1 MQRSNRYHIGIF
13 GRRNVGKSTLLNALC
28 GQDVAI
34 VSDVAGTTTDTV
46 WKNIEL
52 PGIGAAVIGDTA
64 GFDDIGDLG
73 SMRNERTRRAS
84 QQVDMAL
91 ILVNGNPGDATY
103 ELEWRD
109 FFKKADIPTIFVMT
123 KADTCTDTS
132 NVSTSTKDS
141 NCTNTSNVSTS
152 TKDYDLWRDVLNEE
166 IISVSAKEKKGI
178 DILLSKM
185 ASLYSNDDN
194 LDDITYSLVKAGDV
208 VVLVMP
214 QDASAPKGRLIQP
227 QVVTLRN
234 LLDKHALALCCA
246 PEELPQMLKSLN
258 NPPSLII
265 TDSQVFAQVQP
276 LTPKETKLT
285 SFSVLMARHKG
296 DIDTFREGADA
307 LMALPKNGKVLVA
320 EACSHIPQNEDI
332 GRVKLPKMLRK
343 KFGEELQID
352 IVSGNDFPEDLSS
365 YDLIIHCGACMF
377 TRRHVLSRVR
387 RAKAQNIPI
396 TNYGIAIAALTDI
409 LNKVTI

>member
-13 GRRNVGKSTLLNALC
+13 GRRNAGKSTLLNALS

-52 PGIGAAVIGDTA
+52 PGIGAAVIADTA
-64 GFDDIGDLG
+64 GFDDSGELG
-73 SMRNERTRRAS
+73 IMRNERTKRAS
-84 QQVDMAL
+84 QQVDMAI
-91 ILVNGNPGDATY
+91 ILVTGTPDDVTY
-103 ELEWRD
+103 EMEWRD
-109 FFKKADIPTIFVMT
+109 FFRNADIPVIFVMT
-123 KADTCTDTS
+123 KC
-132 NVSTSTKDS
+132 DS
-141 NCTNTSNVSTS
+141 GIHEGNLE
-152 TKDYDLWRDVLNEE
+152 LWRDVLKED
-166 IISVSAKEKKGI
+166 ICSISAKENIGI
-178 DILLSKM
+178 DVLLDKM
-185 ASLYSNDDN
+185 ASLYKKDDN
-194 LDDITYSLVKAGDV
+194 LDDITYSLVKEGDV
-208 VVLVMP
+208 VLLVMP

-234 LLDKHALALCCA
+234 LLDKQAIALCCT
-246 PEELPQMLKSLN
+246 PEKMPQTLASLQ

-265 TDSQVFAQVQP
+265 TDSQVFAQVQS
-276 LTPKETKLT
+276 LTPKESRLT

-296 DIDTFREGADA
+296 DIDTFREAADV
-307 LMALPKNGKVLVA
+307 LMSLPKNAKILIA

-332 GRVKLPKMLRK
+332 GRVKLPRMLRN

-387 RAKAQNIPI
+387 RAKAQNVPI
-396 TNYGIAIAALTDI
+396 TNYGIAIAALTGI

>member
-1 MQRSNRYHIGIF
+1 METISRSNRYHIGIF
-13 GRRNVGKSTLLNALC
+13 GRRNVGKSTLLNALT
-28 GQDVAI
+28 GQDVSI

-52 PGIGAAVIGDTA
+52 PGIGAAVIADTA
-64 GFDDIGDLG
+64 GFDDIGELG
-73 SMRNERTRRAS
+73 IMRNERTKRAS

-91 ILVNGNPGDATY
+91 ILVSGNPDDATY
-103 ELEWRD
+103 EIEWRD
-109 FFKKADIPTIFVMT
+109 FFKKAEIPTIFVMT
-123 KADTCTDTS
+123 KCDNDTDTD
-132 NVSTSTKDS
+132 TDS
-141 NCTNTSNVSTS
+141 DIDT
-152 TKDYDLWRDVLNEE
+152 DLDTDSDPNPVPVLWSQILGQEVLP
-166 IISVSAKEKKGI
+166 ISALNGKGI
-178 DILLSKM
+178 DVLLAKM

-246 PEELPQMLKSLN
+246 PEELPQMLSNLKT
-258 NPPSLII
+258 PPALII

-307 LMALPKNGKVLVA
+307 QMALKKDSKVLIA

-332 GRVKLPKMLRK
+332 GRVKLPRMLRK

-352 IVSGNDFPEDLSS
+352 IVSGNDFPEDLSQ
-365 YDLIIHCGACMF
+365 YDLVIHCGACMF

-387 RAKAQNIPI
+387 RAKAQDIPI

>member
-13 GRRNVGKSTLLNALC
+13 GRRNAGKSTLLNALS

-64 GFDDIGDLG
+64 GFDDIGELG
-73 SMRNERTRRAS
+73 LMRNERTKRTS
-84 QQVDMAL
+84 QQVDMAI
-91 ILVNGNPGDATY
+91 ILVTGTPDDATY
-103 ELEWRD
+103 EMEWRD
-109 FFKKADIPTIFVMT
+109 FFRNADIPVLFVMT
-123 KADTCTDTS
+123 KCYSGSQDKYLS
-132 NVSTSTKDS
+132 
-141 NCTNTSNVSTS
+141 
-152 TKDYDLWRDVLNEE
+152 LWKDVLQEDVCA
-166 IISVSAKEKKGI
+166 VSAKENIGI
-178 DILLSKM
+178 DILLDKM
-185 ASLYSNDDN
+185 ASLYKNDDN
-194 LDDITYSLVKAGDV
+194 LDDITYSLVKEGDV
-208 VVLVMP
+208 VLLVMP

-234 LLDKHALALCCA
+234 ILDKQAIALCCT
-246 PEELPQMLKSLN
+246 PEKMPQTLASLN

-265 TDSQVFAQVQP
+265 TDSQVFAQVQA
-276 LTPKETKLT
+276 LTPKESKLT

-296 DIDTFREGADA
+296 DIDTFREAADV
-307 LMALPKNGKVLVA
+307 LMSLPKNAKILIA

-332 GRVKLPKMLRK
+332 GRVKLPRMLRN

-387 RAKAQNIPI
+387 RAKAQNVPI
-396 TNYGIAIAALTDI
+396 TNYGIAIAALTGI

>member
-1 MQRSNRYHIGIF
+1 MKETTARSNRYHIGIF
-13 GRRNVGKSTLLNALC
+13 GRRNAGKSTLLNALT
-28 GQDVAI
+28 GQDVSI

-52 PGIGAAVIGDTA
+52 PGIGAAVIADTA
-64 GFDDIGDLG
+64 GFDDEGELG
-73 SMRNERTRRAS
+73 NMRNERTRRAA
-84 QQVDMAL
+84 QQVDMAI
-91 ILVNGNPGDATY
+91 ILVTGKTDDASF
-103 ELEWRD
+103 EIEWRD
-109 FFKKADIPTIFVMT
+109 FFKKAEIPTIFVIT
-123 KADTCTDTS
+123 KC
-132 NVSTSTKDS
+132 DS
-141 NCTNTSNVSTS
+141 ESQSQ
-152 TKDYDLWRDVLNEE
+152 RDAEMNWSHILGQEVLS
-166 IISVSAKEKKGI
+166 ISALNGKGI
-178 DILLSKM
+178 DILLAKM
-185 ASLYSNDDN
+185 ASLYSKDDN

-246 PEELPQMLKSLN
+246 PEELPQMLENLKT
-258 NPPSLII
+258 PPALII

-307 LMALPKNGKVLVA
+307 LMALKKNGKVLIA

-352 IVSGNDFPEDLSS
+352 IVSGNDFPEDLSQ

>member
-13 GRRNVGKSTLLNALC
+13 GRRNVGKSTLLNALT
-28 GQDVAI
+28 GQDVSI

-64 GFDDIGDLG
+64 GFDDIGELG
-73 SMRNERTRRAS
+73 TMRNERTKRAA
-84 QQVDMAL
+84 QQIDMAL
-91 ILVNGNPGDATY
+91 ILVNGKPDDISY
-103 ELEWRD
+103 ELQWRD
-109 FFKKADIPTIFVMT
+109 FFKKADIPTIFVMN
-123 KADTCTDTS
+123 KVDADADDT
-132 NVSTSTKDS
+132 
-141 NCTNTSNVSTS
+141 
-152 TKDYDLWRDVLNEE
+152 DLWKSALNED
-166 IISVSAKEKKGI
+166 IIPVSAKEGRGL
-178 DILLSKM
+178 DVLLDKM

-246 PEELPQMLKSLN
+246 PEELPLMLKNLN

-265 TDSQVFAQVQP
+265 TDSQVFAQVQA

-296 DIDTFREGADA
+296 DIDTFREAADA
-307 LMALPKNGKVLVA
+307 LMALPKNGKVLIA

-332 GRVKLPKMLRK
+332 GRVKLPMMLRK

-352 IVSGNDFPEDLSS
+352 IVSGNDFPEDLSQ
-365 YDLIIHCGACMF
+365 YDIIIHCGACMF

-396 TNYGIAIAALTDI
+396 TNYGIAIAALTGI

>member
-1 MQRSNRYHIGIF
+1 MKETQRSNRYHIGIF
-13 GRRNVGKSTLLNALC
+13 GRRNVGKSTLINALT
-28 GQDVAI
+28 GQDVSI

-64 GFDDIGDLG
+64 GFDDIGELG
-73 SMRNERTRRAS
+73 LMRNERTRRAS
-84 QQVDMAL
+84 QQVDMAI
-91 ILVNGNPGDATY
+91 ILVSGKPEEVSY
-103 ELEWRD
+103 EIEWRD

-123 KADTCTDTS
+123 KCDIDSDADTDIVGWS
-132 NVSTSTKDS
+132 HI
-141 NCTNTSNVSTS
+141 
-152 TKDYDLWRDVLNEE
+152 LEQEVLT
-166 IISVSAKEKKGI
+166 ISALEGKGI
-178 DILLSKM
+178 DALLAKM
-185 ASLYSNDDN
+185 ASLYSKDDN

-246 PEELPQMLKSLN
+246 PEELPKMLESLKT
-258 NPPSLII
+258 PPTLII

-296 DIDTFREGADA
+296 DIDTFREGADT
-307 LMALPKNGKVLVA
+307 LMALTKNSKVLIA

-332 GRVKLPKMLRK
+332 GRVKLPRMLRK

-352 IVSGNDFPEDLSS
+352 IVSGNDFPEDLSQ
-365 YDLIIHCGACMF
+365 YDLVIHCGACMF

>member
-13 GRRNVGKSTLLNALC
+13 GRRNAGKSTLLNALT
-28 GQDVAI
+28 GQDVSI

-52 PGIGAAVIGDTA
+52 PGIGAAVIADTA
-64 GFDDIGDLG
+64 GFDDIGELG
-73 SMRNERTRRAS
+73 NMRNERTRRAA
-84 QQVDMAL
+84 QQVDMAI
-91 ILVNGNPGDATY
+91 ILVTGKPDDVSY
-103 ELEWRD
+103 EIEWRD
-109 FFKKADIPTIFVMT
+109 FFKKAEIPTIFVLT
-123 KADTCTDTS
+123 KCDADTDTDAWS
-132 NVSTSTKDS
+132 H
-141 NCTNTSNVSTS
+141 
-152 TKDYDLWRDVLNEE
+152 VLGQEVLP
-166 IISVSAKEKKGI
+166 ISALNGKGI
-178 DILLSKM
+178 DVLLTKM
-185 ASLYSNDDN
+185 ASLYSKDDN

-246 PEELPQMLKSLN
+246 PEELPQMLENLKT
-258 NPPSLII
+258 PPALII

-307 LMALPKNGKVLVA
+307 LMALPKNGKVLIA

-332 GRVKLPKMLRK
+332 GRVKLPRMLRK
-343 KFGEELQID
+343 KFGDELQID
-352 IVSGNDFPEDLSS
+352 IVSGNDFPEDLSH

>member
-1 MQRSNRYHIGIF
+1 MKETTARSNRYHIGIF
-13 GRRNVGKSTLLNALC
+13 GRRNAGKSTLLNALT
-28 GQDVAI
+28 GQDVSI
-34 VSDVAGTTTDTV
+34 VSDMAGTTTDTV

-52 PGIGAAVIGDTA
+52 PGIGAAVIADTA
-64 GFDDIGDLG
+64 GFDDIGELG
-73 SMRNERTRRAS
+73 NMRNERTKRAS
-84 QQVDMAL
+84 QQVDMAI
-91 ILVNGNPGDATY
+91 ILVTGKPDNASF
-103 ELEWRD
+103 EIEWRD
-109 FFKKADIPTIFVMT
+109 FFKKAEIPTIFVLT
-123 KADTCTDTS
+123 KCDSDADSDADSDTDSDTWS
-132 NVSTSTKDS
+132 H
-141 NCTNTSNVSTS
+141 
-152 TKDYDLWRDVLNEE
+152 VLGQEVLP
-166 IISVSAKEKKGI
+166 ISALNGKGI
-178 DILLSKM
+178 DVLLAKM
-185 ASLYSNDDN
+185 ASLYSKDDN

-246 PEELPQMLKSLN
+246 PEELPQMLENLKT
-258 NPPSLII
+258 PPALII

-307 LMALPKNGKVLVA
+307 LMALPKNGKVLIA

-332 GRVKLPKMLRK
+332 GRVKLPRMLRK

-352 IVSGNDFPEDLSS
+352 IVSGNDFPEDLSQ
-365 YDLIIHCGACMF
+365 YDLVIHCGACMF

>member
-13 GRRNVGKSTLLNALC
+13 GRRNAGKSTLLNALT
-28 GQDVAI
+28 GQDVSI

-52 PGIGAAVIGDTA
+52 PGIGATVIADTA
-64 GFDDIGDLG
+64 GFDDIGELG
-73 SMRNERTRRAS
+73 NMRNERTKRAS
-84 QQVDMAL
+84 QQVDMAI
-91 ILVNGNPGDATY
+91 ILVTGKPDDASF
-103 ELEWRD
+103 EIEWRD
-109 FFKKADIPTIFVMT
+109 FFKKAEIPTIFVLT
-123 KADTCTDTS
+123 KCDADTDTDT
-132 NVSTSTKDS
+132 DS
-141 NCTNTSNVSTS
+141 DAWSHI
-152 TKDYDLWRDVLNEE
+152 LGQEVLP
-166 IISVSAKEKKGI
+166 ISALNGKGI
-178 DILLSKM
+178 DVLLAKM
-185 ASLYSNDDN
+185 ASLYSKDDN

-246 PEELPQMLKSLN
+246 PEELPQMLENLKT
-258 NPPSLII
+258 PPALII

-296 DIDTFREGADA
+296 DIDTFKEGADA
-307 LMALPKNGKVLVA
+307 LMALQKNGKVLIA

-332 GRVKLPKMLRK
+332 GRVKLPRMLRK

-352 IVSGNDFPEDLSS
+352 IVSGNDFPEDLSQ

>member
-13 GRRNVGKSTLLNALC
+13 GRRNVGKSTLLNALT
-28 GQDVAI
+28 GQDVSI

-64 GFDDIGDLG
+64 GFDDIGELG
-73 SMRNERTRRAS
+73 TMRNERTKRAA
-84 QQVDMAL
+84 QQIDMAL
-91 ILVNGNPGDATY
+91 ILVNGKPDDISY
-103 ELEWRD
+103 ELQWRD

-123 KADTCTDTS
+123 KVDADADDT
-132 NVSTSTKDS
+132 
-141 NCTNTSNVSTS
+141 
-152 TKDYDLWRDVLNEE
+152 DLWKSALNED
-166 IISVSAKEKKGI
+166 IIPVSAKEGRGI
-178 DILLSKM
+178 DVLLDKM

-246 PEELPQMLKSLN
+246 PEELPLMLKNLN

-265 TDSQVFAQVQP
+265 TDSQVFAQVQA

-296 DIDTFREGADA
+296 DIDTFREAADA
-307 LMALPKNGKVLVA
+307 LMALPKNGKVLIA

-332 GRVKLPKMLRK
+332 GRVKLPMMLRK

-352 IVSGNDFPEDLSS
+352 IVSGNDFPEDLSQ
-365 YDLIIHCGACMF
+365 YDIIIHCGACMF

-396 TNYGIAIAALTDI
+396 TNYGIAIAALTGI

>member
-13 GRRNVGKSTLLNALC
+13 GRRNAGKSTLLNALT
-28 GQDVAI
+28 GQDVSI

-52 PGIGAAVIGDTA
+52 PGIGAAVIADTA
-64 GFDDIGDLG
+64 GFDDEGELG
-73 SMRNERTRRAS
+73 SMRNERTKRAS
-84 QQVDMAL
+84 QQVDMAI
-91 ILVNGNPGDATY
+91 ILVTGKPDDASF
-103 ELEWRD
+103 EIEWRD
-109 FFKKADIPTIFVMT
+109 FFKKAEIPTIFVFT
-123 KADTCTDTS
+123 KCDYDTDTDTDAWS
-132 NVSTSTKDS
+132 HI
-141 NCTNTSNVSTS
+141 
-152 TKDYDLWRDVLNEE
+152 LEQDVLP
-166 IISVSAKEKKGI
+166 ISALNGKGI
-178 DILLSKM
+178 DILLAKM
-185 ASLYSNDDN
+185 ASLYSKDDN

-246 PEELPQMLKSLN
+246 PEELPQMLENLKT
-258 NPPSLII
+258 PPALII

-307 LMALPKNGKVLVA
+307 LMALKKNGRVLIA

-352 IVSGNDFPEDLSS
+352 IVSGNDFPEDLNQ

>member
-13 GRRNVGKSTLLNALC
+13 GRRNVGKSTLLNALT
-28 GQDVAI
+28 GQDVSI

-52 PGIGAAVIGDTA
+52 PGIGAAVIADTA
-64 GFDDIGDLG
+64 GFDDIGELG
-73 SMRNERTRRAS
+73 SMRNERTKRAS

-91 ILVNGNPGDATY
+91 ILVTGNPDDVSY
-103 ELEWRD
+103 EIEWRD
-109 FFKKADIPTIFVMT
+109 FFKNADIPTIFVMT
-123 KADTCTDTS
+123 KCDDDTDT
-132 NVSTSTKDS
+132 
-141 NCTNTSNVSTS
+141 
-152 TKDYDLWRDVLNEE
+152 DLWSQTLGQEVLP
-166 IISVSAKEKKGI
+166 ISALNRKGI
-178 DILLSKM
+178 DVLLAKM
-185 ASLYSNDDN
+185 AALYSKDDN

-246 PEELPQMLKSLN
+246 PEELPQMLDNLKT
-258 NPPSLII
+258 PPSLII
-265 TDSQVFAQVQP
+265 TDSQVFAQVQA

-296 DIDTFREGADA
+296 DIESFREGADA
-307 LMALPKNGKVLVA
+307 LMALSKNGRVLIA

-332 GRVKLPKMLRK
+332 GRVKLPRMLRK

-352 IVSGNDFPEDLSS
+352 IVSGNDFPEDLSQ

-377 TRRHVLSRVR
+377 TRRHVMSRVR

>member
-13 GRRNVGKSTLLNALC
+13 GRRNAGKSTLLNALT
-28 GQDVAI
+28 GQDVSI

-52 PGIGAAVIGDTA
+52 PGIGAAVIADTA
-64 GFDDIGDLG
+64 GFDDEGELG
-73 SMRNERTRRAS
+73 NMRNERTRRAA
-84 QQVDMAL
+84 QQVDMAI
-91 ILVNGNPGDATY
+91 ILVTGKPDDASF
-103 ELEWRD
+103 EIDWRD
-109 FFKKADIPTIFVMT
+109 FFKKAEIPTIFVLT
-123 KADTCTDTS
+123 KCDFDSDTDTAS
-132 NVSTSTKDS
+132 DAWSHF
-141 NCTNTSNVSTS
+141 
-152 TKDYDLWRDVLNEE
+152 LGQEVLS
-166 IISVSAKEKKGI
+166 ISALNGKGI
-178 DILLSKM
+178 DILLAKM
-185 ASLYSNDDN
+185 ASLYSKDDN

-246 PEELPQMLKSLN
+246 PEELPQMLENLKT
-258 NPPSLII
+258 PPALII

-307 LMALPKNGKVLVA
+307 LMALKKNGKVLIA

-352 IVSGNDFPEDLSS
+352 IVSGNDFPEDLSQ

>member
-13 GRRNVGKSTLLNALC
+13 GRRNAGKSTLLNALT
-28 GQDVAI
+28 GQDVSI

-52 PGIGAAVIGDTA
+52 PGIGAAVIADTA
-64 GFDDIGDLG
+64 GFDDIGELG
-73 SMRNERTRRAS
+73 NMRNERTKRAS
-84 QQVDMAL
+84 QQVDMAI
-91 ILVNGNPGDATY
+91 ILVTGKPDDASF
-103 ELEWRD
+103 EIEWRD
-109 FFKKADIPTIFVMT
+109 FFKKSEIPTIFVLT
-123 KADTCTDTS
+123 KCDNDTDTDADTWS
-132 NVSTSTKDS
+132 HI
-141 NCTNTSNVSTS
+141 
-152 TKDYDLWRDVLNEE
+152 LGQEVLP
-166 IISVSAKEKKGI
+166 ISALNGKGI
-178 DILLSKM
+178 DVLLAKM
-185 ASLYSNDDN
+185 ASLYSKDDN

-246 PEELPQMLKSLN
+246 PEELPQMLENLKT
-258 NPPSLII
+258 PPALII

-307 LMALPKNGKVLVA
+307 LMALPKNGKVLIA

-332 GRVKLPKMLRK
+332 GRVKLPRMLRK
-343 KFGEELQID
+343 KFSEELQID
-352 IVSGNDFPEDLSS
+352 IVSGNDFPEDLSQ
-365 YDLIIHCGACMF
+365 YDLVIHCGACMF

>member
-13 GRRNVGKSTLLNALC
+13 GRRNAGKSTLLNALT
-28 GQDVAI
+28 GQDVSI

-52 PGIGAAVIGDTA
+52 PGIGATVIADTA
-64 GFDDIGDLG
+64 GFDDEGELG
-73 SMRNERTRRAS
+73 SMRNERTKRAS
-84 QQVDMAL
+84 QQVDMAI
-91 ILVNGNPGDATY
+91 ILVTGKPDDASF
-103 ELEWRD
+103 EIEWRD
-109 FFKKADIPTIFVMT
+109 FFKKAEIPTIFVLT
-123 KADTCTDTS
+123 KCDSDTDT
-132 NVSTSTKDS
+132 DS
-141 NCTNTSNVSTS
+141 DAWSHI
-152 TKDYDLWRDVLNEE
+152 LGQEVLP
-166 IISVSAKEKKGI
+166 ISALNGKGI
-178 DILLSKM
+178 DVLLAKM
-185 ASLYSNDDN
+185 ASLYSKDDN

-246 PEELPQMLKSLN
+246 PEELPQMLENLKT
-258 NPPSLII
+258 PPALII

-296 DIDTFREGADA
+296 DIDTFKEGADA
-307 LMALPKNGKVLVA
+307 LMALQKNGKVLIA

-332 GRVKLPKMLRK
+332 GRVKLPRMLRK

-352 IVSGNDFPEDLSS
+352 IVSGNDFPEDLSQ

>member
-13 GRRNVGKSTLLNALC
+13 GRRNAGKSTLLNALT
-28 GQDVAI
+28 GQDVSI

-52 PGIGAAVIGDTA
+52 PGIGAAVIADTA
-64 GFDDIGDLG
+64 GFDDEGELG
-73 SMRNERTRRAS
+73 NMRNERTRRAA
-84 QQVDMAL
+84 QQVDMAI
-91 ILVNGNPGDATY
+91 ILVTGKPDDASF
-103 ELEWRD
+103 EIDWRD
-109 FFKKADIPTIFVMT
+109 FFKKAEIPTIFVLT
-123 KADTCTDTS
+123 KCDFDSDTDT
-132 NVSTSTKDS
+132 DS
-141 NCTNTSNVSTS
+141 DAWSHI
-152 TKDYDLWRDVLNEE
+152 LGQEVLS
-166 IISVSAKEKKGI
+166 ISALNGKGI
-178 DILLSKM
+178 DILLAKM
-185 ASLYSNDDN
+185 ASLYSKDDN

-246 PEELPQMLKSLN
+246 PEELPQMLENLKT
-258 NPPSLII
+258 PPALII

-307 LMALPKNGKVLVA
+307 LMALKKNGKVLIA

-332 GRVKLPKMLRK
+332 GRVKLPKMLSK

-352 IVSGNDFPEDLSS
+352 IVSGNDFPEDLSQ

>member
-13 GRRNVGKSTLLNALC
+13 GRRNAGKSTLLNALS

-64 GFDDIGDLG
+64 GFDDIGELG
-73 SMRNERTRRAS
+73 LMRNERTKRTS
-84 QQVDMAL
+84 QQVDMAI
-91 ILVNGNPGDATY
+91 ILVTGTPDDATY
-103 ELEWRD
+103 EMEWRD
-109 FFKKADIPTIFVMT
+109 FFKNADIPVLFVMT
-123 KADTCTDTS
+123 KC
-132 NVSTSTKDS
+132 DS
-141 NCTNTSNVSTS
+141 ESQDKYLS
-152 TKDYDLWRDVLNEE
+152 LWKDVLQEDVCA
-166 IISVSAKEKKGI
+166 VSAKENIGI
-178 DILLSKM
+178 DILLDKM
-185 ASLYSNDDN
+185 ASLYKNDDN
-194 LDDITYSLVKAGDV
+194 LDDITYSLVKEGDV
-208 VVLVMP
+208 VLLVMP

-234 LLDKHALALCCA
+234 ILDKQAIALCCT
-246 PEELPQMLKSLN
+246 PEKMPQTLASLN

-265 TDSQVFAQVQP
+265 TDSQVFAQVQA
-276 LTPKETKLT
+276 LTPKESKLT

-296 DIDTFREGADA
+296 DIDTFREAADV
-307 LMALPKNGKVLVA
+307 LMSLPKNAKILIA

-332 GRVKLPKMLRK
+332 GRVKLPRMLRN

-387 RAKAQNIPI
+387 RAKAQNVPI
-396 TNYGIAIAALTDI
+396 TNYGIAIAALTGI

>member
-13 GRRNVGKSTLLNALC
+13 GRRNAGKSTLLNALS

-64 GFDDIGDLG
+64 GFDDIGELG
-73 SMRNERTRRAS
+73 LMRNERTKRTS
-84 QQVDMAL
+84 QQVDMAI
-91 ILVNGNPGDATY
+91 ILVTGTPDDATY
-103 ELEWRD
+103 EMEWRD
-109 FFKKADIPTIFVMT
+109 FFKNADIPVLFVMT
-123 KADTCTDTS
+123 KC
-132 NVSTSTKDS
+132 DS
-141 NCTNTSNVSTS
+141 GTQDKYLS
-152 TKDYDLWRDVLNEE
+152 LWKDVLQEDVCA
-166 IISVSAKEKKGI
+166 VSAKENIGI
-178 DILLSKM
+178 DILLDKM
-185 ASLYSNDDN
+185 ASLYKNDDN
-194 LDDITYSLVKAGDV
+194 LDDITYSLVKEGDV
-208 VVLVMP
+208 VLLVMP

-234 LLDKHALALCCA
+234 ILDKQAIALCCT
-246 PEELPQMLKSLN
+246 PEKMPQTLASLN

-265 TDSQVFAQVQP
+265 TDSQVFAQVQA
-276 LTPKETKLT
+276 LTPKESKLT

-296 DIDTFREGADA
+296 DIDTFREAADV
-307 LMALPKNGKVLVA
+307 LMSLPKNAKILIA

-332 GRVKLPKMLRK
+332 GRVKLPRMLRN

-387 RAKAQNIPI
+387 RAKAQNVPI
-396 TNYGIAIAALTDI
+396 TNYGIAIAALTGI

>member
-13 GRRNVGKSTLLNALC
+13 GRRNVGKSTLINALT
-28 GQDVAI
+28 GQDVSI

-64 GFDDIGDLG
+64 GFDDNGELG
-73 SMRNERTRRAS
+73 MMRNERTRRAS
-84 QQVDMAL
+84 QQVDMAI
-91 ILVNGNPGDATY
+91 ILVTGSPDDATY
-103 ELEWRD
+103 EMEWRD
-109 FFKKADIPTIFVMT
+109 FFKNADIPTIFVLT
-123 KADTCTDTS
+123 KCDENNYTS
-132 NVSTSTKDS
+132 DS
-141 NCTNTSNVSTS
+141 WSQ
-152 TKDYDLWRDVLNEE
+152 LLNQEVYP
-166 IISVSAKEKKGI
+166 ISALSGKGI
-178 DILLSKM
+178 DTLLSVM
-185 ASLYSNDDN
+185 ASLYKNDDN
-194 LDDITYSLVKAGDV
+194 LDDITYSLVKEGDV

-234 LLDKHALALCCA
+234 LLDKQAVALCCT
-246 PEELPQMLKSLN
+246 PEKLPQTLSSLN

-265 TDSQVFAQVQP
+265 TDSQAFAQVQP
-276 LTPKETKLT
+276 LTPKETRLT

-296 DIDTFREGADA
+296 DIDTFREAADV
-307 LMALPKNGKVLVA
+307 LMSLPNNAKILIA
-320 EACSHIPQNEDI
+320 EACSHVPQNEDI
-332 GRVKLPKMLRK
+332 GRVKLPRMLRK
-343 KFGEELQID
+343 KFGEELQIE

-387 RAKAQNIPI
+387 RAKAQNVPI
-396 TNYGIAIAALTDI
+396 TNYGIAIAALTGI

>member
-1 MQRSNRYHIGIF
+1 MKETTARSNRYHIAIF
-13 GRRNVGKSTLLNALC
+13 GRRNAGKSTLLNALT
-28 GQDVAI
+28 GQDVSI

-52 PGIGAAVIGDTA
+52 PGIGAAVIADTA
-64 GFDDIGDLG
+64 GFDDIGELG
-73 SMRNERTRRAS
+73 NMRNERTKRAS
-84 QQVDMAL
+84 QQVDMAI
-91 ILVNGNPGDATY
+91 ILVTGKPDNASF
-103 ELEWRD
+103 EIEWRD
-109 FFKKADIPTIFVMT
+109 FFKKAEIPTIFVLT
-123 KADTCTDTS
+123 KCDSDADSDADSDTDSDTWS
-132 NVSTSTKDS
+132 H
-141 NCTNTSNVSTS
+141 
-152 TKDYDLWRDVLNEE
+152 VLGQEVLP
-166 IISVSAKEKKGI
+166 ISALNGKGI
-178 DILLSKM
+178 DVLLAKM
-185 ASLYSNDDN
+185 ASLYSKDDN

-246 PEELPQMLKSLN
+246 PEELPQMLENLKT
-258 NPPSLII
+258 PPALII

-307 LMALPKNGKVLVA
+307 LMALPKNGKVLIA

-332 GRVKLPKMLRK
+332 GRVKLPRMLRK

-352 IVSGNDFPEDLSS
+352 IVSGNDFPEDLSQ
-365 YDLIIHCGACMF
+365 YDLVIHCGACMF